1 MVNRPTWDE
10 TFLEIAKIVSER
22 ATCSRRKVG
31 AVLVQDN
38 RIIATGYNGAAS
50 GAVHCIDGGCPRGK
64 LSYEDAPA
72 GADYNTY
79 PCVAIHAEANALL
92 RAGHAASKGGTLYV
106 TTAPCQQCWN
116 LIQAAEVGRVV
127 ILDGSF
133 HGGAEY
139 RSLSYGGQD

>member
-64 LSYEDAPA
+64 LSYEDVPA

-127 ILDGSF
+127 TLDGT
-133 HGGAEY
+133 HEPG
-139 RSLSYGGQD
+139 